1 MGRGRCRLYSS
12 VRISGYRGLDS
23 FRLDGLG
30 RINLLVGTN
39 NSGKTSILE
48 CIELLRSAGNAPVLT
63 TILGRRGEWGYGDDE
78 ERQDYLDVTHL
89 FANRA
94 LSGKVVIEGD
104 CPDTTNRP
112 SRNHRVTVEVT
123 DLRDDQLKLEQEDS
137 LDDDGQ
143 LALKVDR
150 SDVAQDFRARI
161 TSEGLLPWS
170 WARRP
175 GWPRRPSRFRDG
187 RSQAVQFI
195 GTNGLTAVDVVRL
208 FDDVVLTEREAHVT
222 EALRNIDRS
231 IERIASVGAERRRLP
246 REAPSGVFLKLR
258 DVEYRVPIGSLGDG
272 MWRMLGLALAL
283 ANAKGGILLVDE
295 IDTGLHYSVM
305 EDMWRMVS
313 ERAAALD
320 AQVFATTHSR
330 DCYESLAAVV
340 HPGSISTTV
349 TIQRIDAR
357 RERAVRFSNDDIVAA
372 AERGIEVR

>member
-48 CIELLRSAGNAPVLT
+48 CIELLRSAGNAHAVT
-63 TILGRRGEWGYGDDE
+63 TVLGRRGWGYGSDE

-94 LSGKVVIEGD
+94 LSGTVVIEGD
-104 CPDTTNRP
+104 CPDTTSRS

-123 DLRDDQLKLEQEDS
+123 DLRDDQLKFEQEDS

-143 LALKVDR
+143 LALKVDW
-150 SDVAQDFRARI
+150 SDAANDFKARI

-175 GWPRRPSRFRDG
+175 GWLRRPSRFLDG

-195 GTNGLTAVDVVRL
+195 GTNGMTAVDVVRL

-231 IERIASVGAERRRLP
+231 IERIASIGAERRRLP